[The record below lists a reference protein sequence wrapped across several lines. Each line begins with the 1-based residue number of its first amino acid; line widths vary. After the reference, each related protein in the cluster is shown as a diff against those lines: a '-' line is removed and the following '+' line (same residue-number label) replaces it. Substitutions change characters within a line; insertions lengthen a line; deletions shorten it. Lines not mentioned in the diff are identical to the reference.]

1 MIYSCHNRTL
11 NIYEP
16 TKQNKGGTLNT
27 ELTFNRLQ
35 NEQSLYLKQHKD
47 NPVHWWP
54 YGPEALLFAKENNRP
69 IFLSIGYST
78 CHWCHVMGHESFS
91 DSDVAD
97 ILNKNFVCIKVDK
110 EEYPDLD
117 QFYQK
122 ACQLFNQGGGGWP
135 LSAFLLP
142 DMRPFF
148 VGTYFPLKRQGENMP
163 SFPELL
169 NELLRAYNEEKEQVL
184 KNADQVMS
192 AIHKGNIPQGEVK
205 FEGHFP
211 NPEAILKA
219 VGQFKDNE
227 WGSYGTA
234 PKFPQFSFFEWA
246 VEQMLE
252 GMVSKEEGE
261 FILMSLEKMLM
272 GGILDHARGGIHRY
286 SVDEKWLVPH
296 FEKMLYDQAGL
307 LKVLAKATLLYPS
320 PLFFDTMINT
330 LDYLENEML
339 AEKNYFFS
347 AQDADSEGV
356 EGLYFTF
363 TEAEFEDALNKAD
376 SEDELLSKNLERLK
390 SWFQITNKGNFEN
403 GLNVISLNPKFKE
416 EFYKQENWDLIRKT
430 RQAILQE
437 RKDRIPPQTDTKG
450 VASWNFMLVS
460 SLIDVIQYTQIDV
473 IRKMASELL
482 NKALDGMFDKFLVQR
497 NDQEG
502 MKLRHVTTLPESNPL
517 LEDFVFF
524 SESQL
529 RLYEI
534 SGNAVFKQNFKD
546 TLDFVNRE
554 FIDLNTDNGEKVFTR
569 AKLATDFE
577 AYPNIHASEFDQSF
591 KSPLATLIL
600 LNKRAAALFQD
611 RNYLDIIEKASYSA
625 THTVLK
631 VNPVNAGESLRALSY
646 PNEVM
651 RVIKVPRSWLK
662 EDNFAKII
670 PYFLFRFVL
679 DFHDKE
685 NGFEICSLSACE
697 VQGTTLQEFMA
708 HVVPDHG
715 QVGTTA

>member
-1 MIYSCHNRTL
+1 M
-11 NIYEP
+11 
-16 TKQNKGGTLNT
+16 NT
-27 ELTFNRLQ
+27 ELTYNRLQ

-54 YGPEALLFAKENNRP
+54 YGPEALLFAKENNKP
-69 IFLSIGYST
+69 IFLSIGYSS
-78 CHWCHVMGHESFS
+78 CHWCHVMAHESFS
-91 DSDVAD
+91 NQDVAN
-97 ILNKNFVCIKVDK
+97 ILNENFVCIKVDK
-110 EEYPDLD
+110 EEHPDLD
-117 QFYQK
+117 QYYQK
-122 ACQLFNQGGGGWP
+122 ACQLFTQGGGGWP

-142 DMRPFF
+142 DTKPFF
-148 VGTYFPLKRQGENMP
+148 VGTYFPLKRQDENSP
-163 SFPELL
+163 NFIELL
-169 NELLRAYNEEKEQVL
+169 AELIRAFNDEKEQVV
-184 KNADQVMS
+184 KNATQVHDS
-192 AIHKGNIPQGEVK
+192 VIKGNIPQGEVS

-227 WGSYGTA
+227 WGSYGTP

-339 AEKNYFFS
+339 AEKNYFFC

-363 TEAEFEDALNKAD
+363 TEAEFEDAINNAD
-376 SEDELLSKNLERLK
+376 GEDELLSNNLDKLKN
-390 SWFQITNKGNFEN
+390 WFQISSKGNFEN
-403 GLNVISLNPKFKE
+403 GLNVISLNSKLKE

-430 RQAILQE
+430 RQAILQA

-460 SLIDVIQYTQIDV
+460 ALADVIQYTQIDV

-482 NKALDGMFDKFLVQR
+482 NKALEGMYDKFLIQR
-497 NDQEG
+497 DNQEG
-502 MKLRHVTTLPESNPL
+502 MKLRHVTTLPETNPL

-534 SGNAVFKQNFKD
+534 SGNPIFKQNFKD

-554 FIDLNTDNGEKVFTR
+554 FIDSDANKGEKIFTR
-569 AKLATDFE
+569 AKLALEFE
-577 AYPNIHASEFDQSF
+577 AYPNLHASEFDQSF
-591 KSPLATLIL
+591 KSPLSTLIL
-600 LNKRAAALFQD
+600 LNRRAAALFQD
-611 RNYLDIIEKASYSA
+611 REYFDVIEKATYA
-625 THTVLK
+625 TTHTILK
-631 VNPVNAGESLRALSY
+631 VNPVNAGEALRALSY
-646 PNEVM
+646 PKEVM

-670 PYFLFRFVL
+670 PYFLYRFVM
-679 DFHDKE
+679 DFHDNE
-685 NGFEICSLSACE
+685 SGFEICSLNTCE
-697 VQGTTLQEFMA
+697 IQGNTLEEFVA
-708 HVVPDHG
+708 HIIPDNNTDG
-715 QVGTTA
+715 AKV

>member
-1 MIYSCHNRTL
+1 M
-11 NIYEP
+11 
-16 TKQNKGGTLNT
+16 NT
-27 ELTFNRLQ
+27 ALTFNRLQ

-54 YGPEALLFAKENNRP
+54 YGPEALLYAKENNKP
-69 IFLSIGYST
+69 IFLSIGYSS
-78 CHWCHVMGHESFS
+78 CHWCHVMAHESFS
-91 DSDVAD
+91 NNEVAE

-117 QFYQK
+117 QYYQK
-122 ACQLFNQGGGGWP
+122 ACQLFTQGGGWP

-142 DMRPFF
+142 DMKPFF
-148 VGTYFPLKRQGENMP
+148 VGTYFPLKSGKDNIP
-163 SFPELL
+163 SFPDLLLELT
-169 NELLRAYNEEKEQVL
+169 RAFNEEKAQVLQNAEQVTNSIL
-184 KNADQVMS
+184 
-192 AIHKGNIPQGEVK
+192 KGNVPQGEVK

-219 VGQFKDNE
+219 VGQFKDQE
-227 WGSYGTA
+227 WGSYGQA

-246 VEQMLE
+246 IEQMLE

-261 FILMSLEKMLM
+261 FILMTLEKMLM

-307 LKVLAKATLLYPS
+307 LKVLSKASLLYPS

-339 AEKNYFFS
+339 SDKNYFFS

-363 TEAEFEDALNKAD
+363 TEAEFEDALNNAD
-376 SEDELLSKNLERLK
+376 GEDELLAKNLEK
-390 SWFQITNKGNFEN
+390 IKQWFQITAKGNFEN
-403 GLNVISLNPKFKE
+403 GLNVISLNPKFKDD
-416 EFYKQENWDLIRKT
+416 FYKQENWDIIRKT
-430 RQAILQE
+430 RQALLQE

-460 SLIDVIQYTQIDV
+460 ALIDVIQYTQIDV

-482 NKALDGMFDKFLVQR
+482 NKALEGMFDKFLVQR
-497 NDQEG
+497 ADQEG
-502 MKLRHVTTLPESNPL
+502 MKLRHVTTLPETNPL

-534 SGNAVFKQNFKD
+534 SGNPIFKQNFKD
-546 TLDFVNRE
+546 TLDFINKE
-554 FIDLNTDNGEKVFTR
+554 FIDLDSNGGEKLFSR
-569 AKLATDFE
+569 AKLSTDLE
-577 AYPNIHASEFDQSF
+577 SYPNFHASEFDQSF

-611 RNYLDIIEKASYSA
+611 RDYFDVIEKVSYSA

-631 VNPVNAGESLRALSY
+631 VNPINAGEALRALSY
-646 PNEVM
+646 PKEVM
-651 RVIKVPRSWLK
+651 RVIKVPRAWLK

-670 PYFLFRFVL
+670 PYFLHRFVI
-679 DFHDKE
+679 DFHDNEK
-685 NGFEICSLSACE
+685 GFEICSLSACE
-697 VQGTTLQEFMA
+697 IQGESIQDFIS
-708 HVVPDHG
+708 HIVPDQNNSG
-715 QVGTTA
+715 AKA